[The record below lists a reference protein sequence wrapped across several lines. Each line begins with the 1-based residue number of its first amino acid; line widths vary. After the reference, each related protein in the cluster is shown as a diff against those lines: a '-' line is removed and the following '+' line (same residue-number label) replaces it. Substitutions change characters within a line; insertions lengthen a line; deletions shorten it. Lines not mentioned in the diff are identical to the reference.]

1 MKRPP
6 SSPDSERHPA
16 LDTFERV
23 LNNGV
28 IVDRASNHRLA
39 ALDAIGEFD
48 AIGVESTHP
57 LFVGETWWKP
67 RSPE

>member
-6 SSPDSERHPA
+6 SSLDSERHPT

-28 IVDRASNHRLA
+28 IVDRTSNPRLS
-39 ALDAIGEFD
+39 ALEAISAFD
-48 AIGVESTHP
+48 AFGLESTHP
-57 LFVGETWWKP
+57 LLLGETWWKP
-67 RSPE
+67 RGAE